1 MAFLMITLLGFMLLG
16 IPVAFAILGSSVLTM
31 YLDGNVP
38 WSLVI
43 QRMYYGLTSFPL
55 VAVPLFILA
64 GELLEKGGI
73 LRRLL
78 DFANLL
84 IGRRRAGLAYGNVVA
99 SIFFAGITGAA
110 TADAAGL
117 GKIEIAIMKE
127 DGYST
132 PFSGAVT
139 AASAIIGPIIPP
151 SIPMIIYTFAA
162 ANVSLGA
169 LFFAGI
175 LPGILIGGLEMLLI
189 YFIARRRGFSQKDIP
204 LSARQFFSGLK
215 QAALPLVMPLIILG
229 GIYGGIF
236 TPTEAAAVAVVYAFF
251 IGIFV
256 LRTLRLRDLPNILTR
271 TAYITSVVM
280 WIVAGCTLF
289 SWLLTV
295 TGVGKVIHSIFKPF
309 MDNPLYFLLVLNVIL
324 LVVGTFMDA
333 VPAILILA
341 PILAPLAERAGIDP
355 THFGIVMIINLCIG
369 LITPPIG
376 VVLFST
382 CAVAEDLTLSKLSRE
397 ILPFLAILLIA
408 LILIT
413 FIPELSLLLPRMA
426 GLI

>member
-84 IGRRRAGLAYGNVVA
+84 IGRKRAGLAYGNVVA

-127 DGYST
+127 DGYSAS
-132 PFSGAVT
+132 FSGAVT

-175 LPGILIGGLEMLLI
+175 LPGVLIGSLEMFLI
-189 YFIARRRGFSQKDIP
+189 YFIARRRGFAQKDIP
-204 LSARQFFSGLK
+204 LTIRQFFIGLK
-215 QAALPLVMPLIILG
+215 KAALPLVMPLIILG

-251 IGIFV
+251 IGFFV
-256 LRTLRLRDLPNILTR
+256 LRTLTLKDLPNILTR

-280 WIVAGCTLF
+280 WIVATCTLF

-295 TGVGKVIHSIFKPF
+295 TGVAKVIYSIFQPF
-309 MDNPLYFLLVLNVIL
+309 MDNPLYFLMVLNVIL
-324 LVVGTFMDA
+324 LIIGTFMDA
-333 VPAILILA
+333 VPSILILA
-341 PILAPLAERAGIDP
+341 PILAPLAEKVGIDP

-369 LITPPIG
+369 LVTPPIG

-397 ILPFLAILLIA
+397 ILPFLAILLVA

-413 FIPELSLLLPRMA
+413 FIPELSLMLPRIA